1 MRGFLLLVWLL
12 LCATPLKAIEVN
24 QGNLP
29 GLAEAYG
36 FVLGQKLSLE
46 RIAREYPDLA
56 REALLARLSF
66 ERTFGDIHG
75 KLRPKMVAF
84 MGQGLFQQFHS
95 DLNAQ
100 LEQINGQ
107 QEMTREIAEQFLEEV
122 GSRRAK

>member
-1 MRGFLLLVWLL
+1 MRSFLLLVWML

-56 REALLARLSF
+56 RVRKPL
-66 ERTFGDIHG
+66 
-75 KLRPKMVAF
+75 KVAT
-84 MGQGLFQQFHS
+84 HS
-95 DLNAQ
+95 
-100 LEQINGQ
+100 
-107 QEMTREIAEQFLEEV
+107 T
-122 GSRRAK
+122 